1 MVMAAAASGRSFLHC
16 VGDNEKRWLVFGIGL
31 NKVLVSQIRSFVERE
46 IQKEYC
52 NIKSSHG
59 IDTQATPTRL
69 THWPAKKVF
78 LKYENINGNDARP
91 KVHGKFNYSAFDCRV
106 LSHIDFA
113 KLYVENFMAKFNAFD
128 EHCDASAV
136 LILLSKVPVF
146 SATVQSAAS
155 DLRQSRNSWAHCAF
169 KDWDTVKFR
178 QSFDEME
185 KLVKA
190 LGLPVG
196 DQAKLLSDLQDWES
210 KGTSL
215 CMNATVDPDL
225 LQLVQHHV
233 NELKSDVDKM
243 SFDME
248 SERKSIEKA
257 LKNFDELDARVSGL
271 EQGFG
276 HLQLEQKSLKS
287 DVEDVKLFVERVQV
301 QRNWGNYEDPVQP
314 EASCANVVTAAG
326 RSSTHSHREYEIAD
340 CESDIRFFAE
350 RHDPDTRNWLFDDF
364 NKWFSDPGES
374 RAYVLLGDAGVG
386 KSVIAGALAQRMKEH
401 LGAACFCRHYDDTRN
416 DPRYLLGFL
425 ASQLC
430 KCNSRYNNTVGGIDG
445 VITMLHNNKL
455 GVQELFTKLLEE
467 PLAKCTHLAERKLVI
482 IDALDETEYESRE
495 DFLFLIKE
503 RFPRLP
509 HWLLFFITSRPED
522 KIRERLERYNPCVRI
537 CAGDSEQH
545 GIYQQHEGDI
555 RRFFENGVEL
565 SLLQFTVEEMTKSC
579 NGLFLHA
586 FYLRK
591 KLNDLAKKGKM
602 DYTLSDLLVDDV
614 EDFFR
619 DNFQRVF
626 SRVGKDLYEKLIG
639 CILAAPSPLPVSF
652 IPFVLQQEKSSLDE
666 QEVIDAVMQFAWNQT
681 SNDTVTFLHKLIPT
695 WLTKNPRRRDYQR
708 KTKRKD
714 CPHLLIDKKK
724 AEEYLARIFEEILS
738 GIVTEPSPAWPCI
751 NENLQD
757 YAFRFVIRFLCQ
769 YGDQESVGIVFRCLT
784 SFHFLEKRIES
795 GKIGIYHL
803 LEDLKL
809 ASCCPA
815 FTDLR
820 KKNILHEI
828 SNALESNVHIL
839 LDCPHLLISCLRS
852 GSKVLQETGLIPKLS
867 GPWLELSAF
876 DGESIN
882 CLSGFNVFTTAS
894 DETISFL
901 SRCLLDD
908 YRKQMLDKFVLSPDG
923 KLVAIHRGNKIEF
936 LRVFDDKNVFTV
948 YEQQSSFTAALT
960 FSDDSKLLLF
970 CVQDGVNDPH
980 LHEWVVELGIFL
992 SFKLPLKVECC
1003 CLSSDKARLIL
1014 CGDNEVEIWEYKNSP
1029 CRLLANSGVSSPYS
1043 TSKFSQCTLSVE
1055 NNLLAC
1061 CIENIVVLFSV
1072 WDHAKTFSFR
1082 AILRGHL
1089 ARIVFCKFLKVNRFL
1104 ITYDI
1109 NGLVFL
1115 WDLARMKAVTFA
1127 KITQDQ
1133 GSIVCLLIS
1142 PEEDTAVCL
1151 LSSSRVCVIK
1161 LCKLEDDRLPTE
1173 DTANSTATSLHTER
1187 EWISKSSI
1195 STPPTARDKD
1205 VSMLRWEEEDIFFN
1219 SEDEHNVEDDDDDDD
1234 DEVKLIP
1241 TWLTKNPQRRDYQR
1255 KTKRKDCP
1263 HLLIDKKKAEEYLA
1277 RIFEEILS
1285 GIVTE
1290 PSPAWPCINENLQ
1303 DYAFRFVIRFLC
1315 QYGDQESV
1323 GIVFRCLSS
1332 FHFLEKRIE
1341 SGKIGIYHL
1350 LEDLKLAS
1358 CCPAFTDL
1366 RKKNILHEISNAL
1379 ESNVHIL
1386 LDCPHLL
1393 ISCLRSGSKVLQE
1406 TGLIPKLS
1414 GPWLELSAF
1423 DGESINCLSGF
1434 NVFTT
1439 ASDETI
1445 SFLSRCLLDDYRKQ
1459 MLDKFVLSPDGKL
1472 VAIHRGNK
1480 IEFLRVFDD
1489 KNVFTVYEQQSS
1501 FTAALTFSDDSKL
1514 LLFCVQDGV
1523 NDPHLHEWVVELG
1536 IFLSFKLPLKVECC
1550 CLSSDKARLIL
1561 CGDNEVEIWEYK
1573 NSPCRLLANSGV
1585 SSPYSTSKFS
1595 QCTLSVENNLL
1606 ACCIENIVVLFSV
1619 WDHAKTFSFR
1629 AILRGHL
1636 ARIVFCKFLKVN
1648 RFLITY
1654 DINGLVFLWDL
1665 ARMKAVTF
1673 AKITQD
1679 QGSIVCLLISPE
1691 EDTAVCL
1698 LSSSRVCVIKLC
1710 KLEDDRLPTEDTAN
1724 STATSLHTEREWISK
1739 SSISTPPTARDKDVS
1754 MLRWEEEDIFFN
1766 SHWKTRK
1773 FTCYVNNM

>member
-69 THWPAKKVF
+69 THWPNLPAKKVF

-210 KGTSL
+210 KGTLL

-248 SERKSIEKA
+248 SERKSVEKA

-276 HLQLEQKSLKS
+276 HLQHEQKSLKS
-287 DVEDVKLFVERVQV
+287 DVEDVKLFVEREKV
-301 QRNWGNYEDPVQP
+301 QRNWDPVQP
-314 EASCANVVTAAG
+314 EASCANVVSAAG
-326 RSSTHSHREYEIAD
+326 RSSTHSHYEHEIAD

-364 NKWFSDPGES
+364 NKWFSDPGDS

-386 KSVIAGALAQRMKEH
+386 KSVIAGALAQRMKKH
-401 LGAACFCRHYDDTRN
+401 LGAAYFCRHYDDTRN
-416 DPRYLLGFL
+416 DPRYLLGTL

-430 KCNSRYNNTVGGIDG
+430 KCNSHYNNIVGGIDG

-467 PLAKCTHLAERKLVI
+467 PLAKCSHLKERKLVI

-545 GIYQQHEGDI
+545 GIYQQHEGDL
-555 RRFFENGVEL
+555 RRFFENGVDL

-652 IPFVLQQEKSSLDE
+652 IPLVLLQEKSSLDE

-695 WLTKNPRRRDYQR
+695 WLTKIPTDREDQR
-708 KTKRKD
+708 NTKRKD
-714 CPHLLIDKKK
+714 CPHLLIDKRK
-724 AEEYLARIFEEILS
+724 AEKYLARFLAKMLS
-738 GIVTEPSPAWPCI
+738 AIVDRPPSALSFI
-751 NENLQD
+751 KVDVQK
-757 YAFRFVIRFLCQ
+757 YVFRFAIRFLCQ
-769 YGDQESVGIVFRCLT
+769 YGDQESVGIVFRCLK

-803 LEDLKL
+803 VEDLKF
-809 ASCCPA
+809 ASCCRT
-815 FTDLR
+815 FEDLHE
-820 KKNILHEI
+820 KNILHEI

-839 LDCPHLLISCLRS
+839 LECPQLLISCLRS

-867 GPWLELSAF
+867 GPWLEWSAF
-876 DGESIN
+876 DGESIT
-882 CLSGFNVFTTAS
+882 CLSGFNVFATAS
-894 DETISFL
+894 DQRTVAASNGRSIVFVDASRLTIVSGPFEVSQSTIKEIKNLEFSPDGKWVFFGRLDKWFSVERKRAEDFPQFSGNEVMYEWSTLTPDDQYIVVKRIATCPERSIHCVSELFALWALQEIHHDVTLPCNDHDFRGIAERFQFSNHCGNVPRRLAELEWHDYVSETLAKRLLDYLKAPELYQPSKPFKRLASCHHGAPSCEKLGELLRSIDDSSLRAVRLLIVELYPHIFDFQVWNVRTGKSLLYDVFFLRVQLNEFTYFWHVAHDITVTGFYGIIAKASSIINIAVANAVHAAALDIVSFKPFIQRGISLQEIVENLEEREDIERQVAWLARIFL
-901 SRCLLDD
+901 ASSRKRSQLFLRKLFCVSFICVSPRKKWLLLVFLNKRNILRVYSLSEGNEEQHFLDINCIPRDLGEPFVDFTFTNDDSYFIYSTLSGSLHALCLQTDTILKIVSGTALFYCIDEKQFCYFFQGIRGERKKIFLTDFFSPLRFVASTFVRKVHPSEPLSLCSPRLDSLISLSFTYETVSFVLRCLLDD
-908 YRKQMLDKFVLSPDG
+908 YRKQKLDNFVLSPDG
-923 KLVAIHRGNKIEF
+923 KLIAIHRGNKIELLCSLLF
-936 LRVFDDKNVFTV
+936 LYDSKRFTV
-948 YEQQSSFTAALT
+948 YEHESSFTTALA
-960 FSDDSKLLLF
+960 FSVDSKWLLF

-980 LHEWVVELGIFL
+980 IHEWDVEKGVLV
-992 SFKLPLKVECC
+992 SFKFPVLCPPTVACC
-1003 CLSSDKARLIL
+1003 CLSSDKAMLIL
-1014 CGDNEVEIWEYKNSP
+1014 CGDNEVEIWEYENSP
-1029 CRLLANSGVSSPYS
+1029 CRLLARSGVSSFYS
-1043 TSKFSQCTLSVE
+1043 TYKFSHCTLSVD

-1061 CIENIVVLFSV
+1061 CIGNNVVLFSSV
-1072 WDHAKTFSFR
+1072 RDSAKTSPPK

-1089 ARIVFCKFLKVNRFL
+1089 ARTVFSKFLKVNRYL
-1104 ITYDI
+1104 LTYDI
-1109 NGLVFL
+1109 DGLVFL
-1115 WDLARMKAVTFA
+1115 WELSRTKAVAFA
-1127 KITQDQ
+1127 RITQGQ
-1133 GSIVCLLIS
+1133 ESIVCLLMS
-1142 PEEDTAVCL
+1142 PKEDTAVCL

-1161 LCKLEDDRLPTE
+1161 LWKMEDEPLWMQPMEDTVSSSEIRRQTVRELVSKSEISPETSRDENFSLSQWKEDMFYVYEDEDDN
-1173 DTANSTATSLHTER
+1173 D
-1187 EWISKSSI
+1187 
-1195 STPPTARDKD
+1195 DD
-1205 VSMLRWEEEDIFFN
+1205 
-1219 SEDEHNVEDDDDDDD
+1219 DEGDDDDDND
-1234 DEVKLIP
+1234 DEV
-1241 TWLTKNPQRRDYQR
+1241 
-1255 KTKRKDCP
+1255 
-1263 HLLIDKKKAEEYLA
+1263 DK
-1277 RIFEEILS
+1277 
-1285 GIVTE
+1285 
-1290 PSPAWPCINENLQ
+1290 
-1303 DYAFRFVIRFLC
+1303 
-1315 QYGDQESV
+1315 
-1323 GIVFRCLSS
+1323 
-1332 FHFLEKRIE
+1332 
-1341 SGKIGIYHL
+1341 
-1350 LEDLKLAS
+1350 
-1358 CCPAFTDL
+1358 
-1366 RKKNILHEISNAL
+1366 
-1379 ESNVHIL
+1379 
-1386 LDCPHLL
+1386 
-1393 ISCLRSGSKVLQE
+1393 
-1406 TGLIPKLS
+1406 
-1414 GPWLELSAF
+1414 
-1423 DGESINCLSGF
+1423 
-1434 NVFTT
+1434 
-1439 ASDETI
+1439 
-1445 SFLSRCLLDDYRKQ
+1445 
-1459 MLDKFVLSPDGKL
+1459 
-1472 VAIHRGNK
+1472 
-1480 IEFLRVFDD
+1480 
-1489 KNVFTVYEQQSS
+1489 
-1501 FTAALTFSDDSKL
+1501 
-1514 LLFCVQDGV
+1514 
-1523 NDPHLHEWVVELG
+1523 
-1536 IFLSFKLPLKVECC
+1536 
-1550 CLSSDKARLIL
+1550 
-1561 CGDNEVEIWEYK
+1561 
-1573 NSPCRLLANSGV
+1573 
-1585 SSPYSTSKFS
+1585 
-1595 QCTLSVENNLL
+1595 
-1606 ACCIENIVVLFSV
+1606 
-1619 WDHAKTFSFR
+1619 
-1629 AILRGHL
+1629 
-1636 ARIVFCKFLKVN
+1636 
-1648 RFLITY
+1648 Y
-1654 DINGLVFLWDL
+1654 D
-1665 ARMKAVTF
+1665 
-1673 AKITQD
+1673 
-1679 QGSIVCLLISPE
+1679 
-1691 EDTAVCL
+1691 
-1698 LSSSRVCVIKLC
+1698 
-1710 KLEDDRLPTEDTAN
+1710 
-1724 STATSLHTEREWISK
+1724 
-1739 SSISTPPTARDKDVS
+1739 
-1754 MLRWEEEDIFFN
+1754 
-1766 SHWKTRK
+1766 
-1773 FTCYVNNM
+1773 